1 MTEIIVRPSRD
12 DDIAAIAEIYAY
24 EVLQG
29 TASFDE
35 EPPSEEKMLEKRANI
50 LECGFPY
57 MVAEVDG
64 EVVAYSYVSPYRQR
78 TAYSNTVENAIYVDP
93 KKRISGIGYK
103 LLGAVLKE
111 CEKSDIKQII
121 AVIGDSDNMGSIN
134 LHKKLGFRKVGTL
147 RDVGFKFGRWLDS
160 VLMQKSL

>member
-1 MTEIIVRPSRD
+1 MPVCAKNVKISTLLAIIHGPMWPSWWSIGEGSQLWNLLMTEIIVRPSRD

-57 MVAEVDG
+57 MVAEVIH
-64 EVVAYSYVSPYRQR
+64 R
-78 TAYSNTVENAIYVDP
+78 TRFIV
-93 KKRISGIGYK
+93 
-103 LLGAVLKE
+103 
-111 CEKSDIKQII
+111 
-121 AVIGDSDNMGSIN
+121 
-134 LHKKLGFRKVGTL
+134 
-147 RDVGFKFGRWLDS
+147 
-160 VLMQKSL
+160 